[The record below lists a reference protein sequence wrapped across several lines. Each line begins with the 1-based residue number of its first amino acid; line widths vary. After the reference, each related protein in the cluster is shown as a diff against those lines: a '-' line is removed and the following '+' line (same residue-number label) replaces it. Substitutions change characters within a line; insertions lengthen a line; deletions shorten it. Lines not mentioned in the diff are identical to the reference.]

1 MNDDWKAIF
10 DHARKKLYN
19 KARTYEEKL
28 DILQNGFP
36 TGEMKGNNGHLNF
49 RDITTSLAHKAATS
63 IAGTGKQSAHKIPS
77 SMGCKVINELLK
89 RENICVKDI
98 LSVSRFF
105 FSKDNA
111 FPSKMNNPNQVVD
124 GVVVEAKGNHSAS
137 EKNLESGNYTSYDV
151 NLKGGQIKTALE
163 HCKKLVD
170 VGKVTQES
178 YELVKSTIAEFGPG
192 YKKIME
198 QINNGT
204 M

>member
-124 GVVVEAKGNHSAS
+124 GVVVEAVLAQDLHGAHHGFPAGASLGCARIPSAYQEGGS
-137 EKNLESGNYTSYDV
+137 NKRIVEKHNK
-151 NLKGGQIKTALE
+151 NLKGPAPATLISL
-163 HCKKLVD
+163 
-170 VGKVTQES
+170 
-178 YELVKSTIAEFGPG
+178 LVKMCLRFLLLDLNMC
-192 YKKIME
+192 K
-198 QINNGT
+198 
-204 M
+204 